1 MLNGQ
6 YFNGLELD
14 VINNKYYDADR
25 VDEIL
30 YDIRMQAEAMSA
42 EMEQLRRELAEKE
55 TPVTISR
62 QSDEFYIRN
71 VYKLYSTIRANYESS
86 IAGLDAEWQKFLAS
100 ASETSPGD
108 LKAKVAGIA
117 EAIDEIESGTP
128 FSDMLPL

>member
-30 YDIRMQAEAMSA
+30 YDIRKQAEAMSA

-128 FSDMLPL
+128 FSL

>member
-30 YDIRMQAEAMSA
+30 YDIRKQAEAMSA

-71 VYKLYSTIRANYESS
+71 VYKLYSTIRANSDSS

-128 FSDMLPL
+128 FAL

>member
-30 YDIRMQAEAMSA
+30 YDIRKQAEAMSA

-71 VYKLYSTIRANYESS
+71 VYKLYSSIRANYESS

-128 FSDMLPL
+128 FSL

>member
-30 YDIRMQAEAMSA
+30 FDIRKQAEAMSA

-128 FSDMLPL
+128 FSL

>member
-30 YDIRMQAEAMSA
+30 YDIRKQAEAMSA

-128 FSDMLPL
+128 FSI

>member
-14 VINNKYYDADR
+14 VINDKYYDADR

-30 YDIRMQAEAMSA
+30 YDIRKQAEAMSA

-128 FSDMLPL
+128 FSL

>member
-1 MLNGQ
+1 MLNGK
-6 YFNGLELD
+6 YFNELELD

-30 YDIRMQAEAMSA
+30 YDIRKQAESMSA
-42 EMEQLRRELAEKE
+42 EIEQLRRELAEKE

-71 VYKLYSTIRANYESS
+71 VYKLYSTIRANYEAS

-128 FSDMLPL
+128 FNL

>member
-1 MLNGQ
+1 MLNGK
-6 YFNGLELD
+6 YFNELELD

-30 YDIRMQAEAMSA
+30 YDIRKQAESMSA
-42 EMEQLRRELAEKE
+42 EIEQLRRELAEKE

-128 FSDMLPL
+128 FNL

>member
-30 YDIRMQAEAMSA
+30 YDIRKQAEAMSA

-86 IAGLDAEWQKFLAS
+86 IVGLDAEWQKFLAS

-128 FSDMLPL
+128 FSL

>member
-30 YDIRMQAEAMSA
+30 YDIRKQAEAMSA
-42 EMEQLRRELAEKE
+42 EMEQLRREMAEKE

-128 FSDMLPL
+128 FAL

>member
-30 YDIRMQAEAMSA
+30 YDIRKQAEAMSA

-86 IAGLDAEWQKFLAS
+86 IAGLDVEWQKFLAS

-128 FSDMLPL
+128 FAL

>member
-30 YDIRMQAEAMSA
+30 YDIRKQAEAMSA

-128 FSDMLPL
+128 FTP

>member
-14 VINNKYYDADR
+14 VINNKYYAADR

-30 YDIRMQAEAMSA
+30 YDIRKQAEAMSA

-128 FSDMLPL
+128 FAL

>member
-30 YDIRMQAEAMSA
+30 YDIRKQAEAMSA

-128 FSDMLPL
+128 FAL